1 MLRKKAKW
9 KRNTSTSNVK
19 EKKLFNVKLRASNA
33 AKSII
38 IQTILKL
45 CICWIFWLKILFC
58 SFMKR
63 IFFVVFAEKLGLKAA
78 FHLLMQWFQSSVWKQ
93 SDDFFSPEDS
103 TFRWERKHSEHPWIP
118 GCVCQSERFHN
129 MVVPLFSWTPGGIWL
144 CLFCCSPPIDWI
156 VSHLLQVL
164 HQRSS
169 VTTIFFSFSAAS
181 SPFHPWLITTSCPWA
196 VGSGDKVAV
205 REYECLLL

>member
-1 MLRKKAKW
+1 MHLL
-9 KRNTSTSNVK
+9 NFLIENFVLFFH
-19 EKKLFNVKLRASNA
+19 EKDF
-33 AKSII
+33 
-38 IQTILKL
+38 
-45 CICWIFWLKILFC
+45 
-58 SFMKR
+58 
-63 IFFVVFAEKLGLKAA
+63 FFVVFAEKLGLKAA

-93 SDDFFSPEDS
+93 SDDFFSLEDS
-103 TFRWERKHSEHPWIP
+103 TFRWERKHSKHPWIP

-169 VTTIFFSFSAAS
+169 VTTIFFFFCCFFTI
-181 SPFHPWLITTSCPWA
+181 SPLIDHYFVSLSCWE
-196 VGSGDKVAV
+196 
-205 REYECLLL
+205 RW